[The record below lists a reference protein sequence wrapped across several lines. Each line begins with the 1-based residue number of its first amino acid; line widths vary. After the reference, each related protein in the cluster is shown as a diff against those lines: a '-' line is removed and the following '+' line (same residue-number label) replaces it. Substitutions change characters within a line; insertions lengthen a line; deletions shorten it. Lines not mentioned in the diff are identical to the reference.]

1 MTLFHVRPATLDDL
15 DTLVS
20 FTLAEAQEA
29 EGLDLVPETVRR
41 GVRAGLEDPAV
52 SRYWLLEGEADG
64 PVGAISIVR
73 EWSDWQAATYWW
85 IQSLYLEPGSVGP
98 LARNRRPGS
107 QARRGAG
114 SSLVRPPGQ
123 RTSHPRLPPGRLFP
137 VALRHHDIGF
147 VTARSR
153 ADICAQL
160 SRLLRIVTRAI
171 AC

>member
-85 IQSLYLEPGSVGP
+85 IQSLYLEPGFRGQDLLAPLLETVG
-98 LARNRRPGS
+98 RE
-107 QARRGAG
+107 ARREGA
-114 SSLVRPPGQ
+114 LDL
-123 RTSHPRLPPGRLFP
+123 RLY
-137 VALRHHDIGF
+137 VHQANE
-147 VTARSR
+147 
-153 ADICAQL
+153 
-160 SRLLRIVTRAI
+160 RAI
-171 AC
+171 RAYRRAGFSQLPYDIMTLAL